1 MKNCSHFLIGFFKL
15 LSICADFKRLQNE
28 VSQITQELAMLS
40 KDVQEIVF
48 SNLQSMLSNRENLN
62 DLLSMV
68 RVP

>member
-1 MKNCSHFLIGFFKL
+1 MKNCSHFLIVFFKL

-28 VSQITQELAMLS
+28 VSQITQELAMLP

-62 DLLSMV
+62 DLISMV